1 MRKRSLEDIL
11 EQGEDLFSRGD
22 IDKAA
27 ACFEEALK
35 IDPHHI
41 EVLNN
46 LGVIAFHRGALEEA
60 VSCLRKALRSNPNY
74 LDAVENLAKC
84 LEVKGEFSEAAE
96 LYRKRIDL
104 GEPSTE
110 ILNSLGNC
118 LVQTGQLDSAYK
130 TYSES
135 LEIQEDQPLIKSILK
150 EMEAIGRTKKT
161 KGPKKEVMT
170 GSLSTAPYQKSG
182 NLFKK
187 ESYRICILSFS
198 DTERDEERRL
208 RWGDYWIKYE
218 LQRAFEE
225 MGHRITRS
233 DPDVLI
239 HLFGVPSDELPKD
252 PYKILWIHSHP
263 DLLCPDILARYDRIY
278 SLSIPFLDKIRS
290 WGFQADLLVG
300 ATAKVPVRTEIRHDI
315 VFVGNT
321 KGPYGRKIINDLGKT
336 AYDLK
341 VWGEGWENILPPEHY
356 GGLYYEN
363 ERLAELYAASRIV
376 LNDHHEDMRR
386 EGFLNPRILDVFASG
401 GFVISDDIQGIEGIF
416 GETLVRYKDARDLK
430 ELVEY
435 YISHPEERRKIIERG
450 QKIVRDFTFRRMAGK
465 ILEDLDRVS
474 SMKTKRQVK
483 VIGADSRNRVSLTE
497 EGERYLARDLLD
509 QAQDCFERVLMQDA
523 FSVPAAYGLARV
535 FLKRGRRQEAI
546 TALKKCMTVDPCFD
560 PAMVLLK
567 RLLIESIGDRVEKK
581 SPRANF
587 TFVHAAWEE
596 GNASFPEMT
605 PAVITAFNAVSRAN
619 PELSFLICSRMSLQD
634 YPWEVIDMVRSNR
647 QIVFRTLGQKS
658 IERHRKAVFVYPAC
672 SEQYRDK
679 LRYVLSL
686 GMPVITTA
694 FLGRGIIRDGY
705 NGLIIRSTHFQRGD
719 ESKPVVEVNDLA
731 AKVFFLG
738 KDPEFVLELRS
749 NTIRERKRFEKIS
762 REAVQGHRVA
772 NRIIRP

>member
-1 MRKRSLEDIL
+1 MTR
-11 EQGEDLFSRGD
+11 
-22 IDKAA
+22 A
-27 ACFEEALK
+27 
-35 IDPHHI
+35 
-41 EVLNN
+41 
-46 LGVIAFHRGALEEA
+46 
-60 VSCLRKALRSNPNY
+60 
-74 LDAVENLAKC
+74 
-84 LEVKGEFSEAAE
+84 
-96 LYRKRIDL
+96 
-104 GEPSTE
+104 PS
-110 ILNSLGNC
+110 I
-118 LVQTGQLDSAYK
+118 
-130 TYSES
+130 
-135 LEIQEDQPLIKSILK
+135 
-150 EMEAIGRTKKT
+150 
-161 KGPKKEVMT
+161 
-170 GSLSTAPYQKSG
+170 APYQKSG
-182 NLFKK
+182 NLSKK
-187 ESYRICILSFS
+187 ESHRICILSFS

-208 RWGDYWIKYE
+208 RWGDYWIKHE
-218 LQRAFEE
+218 LERVFEE

-239 HLFGVPSDELPKD
+239 HLFGIPFNNLPKD

-263 DLLCPDILARYDRIY
+263 DLICPDILARYDRIY
-278 SLSIPFLDKIRS
+278 CLSIPFLDKIRS

-300 ATAKVPVRTEIRHDI
+300 ATAKVPVNTEIRHDI

-321 KGPYGRKIINDLGKT
+321 KGPYGRKIIKDLGKT

-363 ERLAELYAASRIV
+363 ERLADLYAASRIV

-386 EGFLNPRILDVFASG
+386 EGFLNPRILDVIASG

-416 GETLVRYKDARDLK
+416 GETLVRYKDPRHLK
-430 ELVEY
+430 ELVEH

-465 ILEDLDRVS
+465 ILEDLDRAS
-474 SMKTKRQVK
+474 SVKTTGQAK
-483 VIGADSRNRVSLTE
+483 VVEPDSRKTVSLME
-497 EGERYLARDLLD
+497 EGERYLAGDLLR
-509 QAQDCFERVLMQDA
+509 QAQDSFERVLMEDA
-523 FSVPAAYGLARV
+523 YSVSAAYGLARV

-546 TALKKCMTVDPCFD
+546 TALKKCMAVDPCFD

-567 RLLIESIGDRVEKK
+567 RLLIESIGDRGGKK

-619 PELSFLICSRMSLQD
+619 PELSLLICSRTRLQD

-647 QIVFRTLGQKS
+647 QIVFRTLSQEP
-658 IERHRKAVFVYPAC
+658 IERHRKAIFVYPAC

-679 LRYVLSL
+679 LCYVLSL
-686 GMPVITTA
+686 GMPVITSA

-705 NGLIIRSTHFQRGD
+705 NGLIIRGTHFQGGD
-719 ESKPVVEVNDLA
+719 KCKPVLEVNDLA
-731 AKVFFLG
+731 AKMFFLG

-749 NTIRERKRFEKIS
+749 NTIGERKGFEGIS
-762 REAVQGHRVA
+762 REAVQDDRVT
-772 NRIIRP
+772 NRAIRP